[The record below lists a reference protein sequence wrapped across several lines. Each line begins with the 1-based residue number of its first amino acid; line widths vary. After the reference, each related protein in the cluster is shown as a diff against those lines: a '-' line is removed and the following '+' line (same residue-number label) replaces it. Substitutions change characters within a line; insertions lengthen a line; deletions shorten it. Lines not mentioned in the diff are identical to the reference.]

1 MQKRVKRI
9 YDTNRRFVDKALHS
23 ILTRYAVSGSDV
35 FKAMRYVMFP
45 GGKRIRPVLCLEA
58 CRVCGGNMR
67 QAVYAACAMEF
78 IHNFSLVHDD
88 LPSMD
93 NDDLRRG
100 RPTCHKKFNVATAV
114 LAGDALLTIAF
125 SVLGEVNNPRILR
138 KLIAVISGATGV
150 AGMVGGQGF
159 DMKYMGRRKTAVQ
172 QAKINSLKTAAL
184 FRAASESGAVSADAS
199 AKQIRSMRVYGNFF
213 GEAFQIRDDIH
224 DDAYGSRQLP
234 NKRKLLKKTIEKAK
248 IALDV
253 FGKQADNLRCI
264 ADSLKDC

>member
-78 IHNFSLVHDD
+78 IHNFSLV
-88 LPSMD
+88 
-93 NDDLRRG
+93 
-100 RPTCHKKFNVATAV
+100 
-114 LAGDALLTIAF
+114 GDALLTIAF